1 MTMMGTVGTIH
12 SYRMGVSSMNQ
23 YYVYIMA
30 SFRQTLYVGV
40 TNDLR
45 RRVYQHKTTAD
56 PASFTSR
63 YNVDRLVHFEVFT
76 DIKDAI
82 TREKQIKRW
91 RRSKKI
97 SLIEAENPRW
107 KDLSLDWE

>member
-1 MTMMGTVGTIH
+1 MTMVGLVGTIR

-45 RRVYQHKTTAD
+45 RRVYQHKTKAD

-76 DIKDAI
+76 DVKDAI
-82 TREKQIKRW
+82 AREKQIKRW
-91 RRSKKI
+91 RRSKKVA
-97 SLIEAENPRW
+97 LIEAENPRW